1 MTLYDDLSV
10 VYDIVFPENRQATGF
25 LAKGFD
31 SGGRILD
38 LACGT
43 GNYTHA
49 LTQKGHDVYGIDLD
63 ELMIQ
68 AAKRKYP
75 DKAGNFFTGDMLN
88 IDSIFEGQ
96 SFDMIYCIGNSLVHL
111 PNKEAIRKLT
121 VKVFDLLN
129 DNGMFIIQVVNYDK
143 IVRDRIESLPPI
155 VREKE
160 GVSFIRNYTFENG
173 REFVNFN
180 TELRYDNE
188 KIANSVKLLALQSM
202 DLTDMVKSAGFT
214 TVQLF
219 GSYDEPEYTA
229 NSNATIIKATKL
241 NLNQWHNNSFK

>member
-1 MTLYDDLSV
+1 MALYDDLSV
-10 VYDIVFPENRQATGF
+10 VYDIVFPENTQATGF
-25 LAKGFD
+25 LSKGLVPG
-31 SGGRILD
+31 SHILD

-75 DKAGNFFTGDMLN
+75 DKSGNFFKGDMLC
-88 IDSIFEGQ
+88 IDSIFEEQ

-111 PNKEAIRKLT
+111 PDREAIRKLA

-129 DNGMFIIQVVNYDK
+129 DNGMFIIQIVNYDR
-143 IVRDRIESLPPI
+143 IVRLRIDSLPPI
-155 VREKE
+155 EREKE
-160 GVSFIRNYTFENG
+160 GVSFIRNYTFDNG
-173 REFVNFN
+173 QEYVHFN
-180 TELRYDNE
+180 TELCYDDE
-188 KIANSVKLLALQSM
+188 KIANSVKLVALQSE
-202 DLTDMVKSAGFT
+202 DLTDIVKSAGFT
-214 TVQLF
+214 EVQLF
-219 GSYDEPEYTA
+219 GSYDEPEHTG

-241 NLNQWHNNSFK
+241 K